1 MLYNSLT
8 EKERQECIAEGMK
21 REREIWQGFILGM
34 SFPEDVKKAWEEYGN
49 GGELSA
55 DDAALW
61 ISGLLQERKR
71 LRAIIVTLSSRLQN
85 AKDDRVYLAYWLTKK
100 LRISNDVLF
109 KAIVDARK
117 IMRERRKNED

>member
-8 EKERQECIAEGMK
+8 EKERQGCIAEGMK

-34 SFPEDVKKAWEEYGN
+34 SFPEDVKKAWEEYGD

-71 LRAIIVTLSSRLQN
+71 LRAIIVKLSNSLQT
-85 AKDDRVYLAYWLTKK
+85 AKDDRVYLAYWITQK
-100 LRISNDVLF
+100 LRVSNEVLF

-117 IMRERRKNED
+117 IMREWRKNEN